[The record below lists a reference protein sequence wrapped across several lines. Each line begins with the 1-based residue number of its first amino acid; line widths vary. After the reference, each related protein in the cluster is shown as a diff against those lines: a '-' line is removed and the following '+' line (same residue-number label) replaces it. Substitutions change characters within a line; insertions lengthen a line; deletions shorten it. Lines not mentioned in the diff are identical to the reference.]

1 MVCEKC
7 MKLSR
12 RSRWTGVR
20 KKKLESELGFNA
32 RICSD
37 IPCWWPLGMTVDEV
51 KLNYQ
56 LLHAPG
62 LCQQFAL
69 ALRFLGIVPALLGH
83 PTRAF
88 HSYLMKAFWL
98 LVPARV
104 DITSSTSN
112 QSFLVKC
119 RRLRKPLKRTSESI
133 GKIRISNFVAST
145 PKAFLYSIIKS
156 PSTSNRVSLNEVSTS
171 AVRGFVNNLLFYQQR
186 DLS

>member
-12 RSRWTGVR
+12 RGRWTGVR

-37 IPCWWPLGMTVDEV
+37 ISCWWPLGMTVDEV
-51 KLNYQ
+51 KLSASSCRW
-56 LLHAPG
+56 LVPTV
-62 LCQQFAL
+62 
-69 ALRFLGIVPALLGH
+69 RFSITNSWNRSSGH

-88 HSYLMKAFWL
+88 HFLLIKAFWL

-112 QSFLVKC
+112 QSFRPC
-119 RRLRKPLKRTSESI
+119 QMLKAPKAFWKNFWVHW
-133 GKIRISNFVAST
+133 KIRISNFVAST
-145 PKAFLYSIIKS
+145 SKAFLYSIIKS

-171 AVRGFVNNLLFYQQR
+171 AVRGFVNNLVFYQQR
-186 DLS
+186 DLP